1 MRRPLPPLLE
11 LTFARLKEFLREPEA
26 LFWIFAFPILL
37 AFALGLAFREK
48 APDRIPVGVV
58 EGARAS
64 SVLSAL
70 ERSPVLRPRLLA
82 PEAAREA
89 LRTGKLTLVVEVPE
103 PLASDDPPGSPP
115 TPLYRFDPTRP
126 DARAARLE
134 VDDALQRAA
143 GRPDA
148 FSARTEEVREKGARY
163 IDFLIPGL
171 LGLNLMGTGMW
182 GIGFAIVTARTKKLL
197 KRLAATPM
205 RRGDYLLAQVLARL
219 VFLVF
224 EVATL
229 LGTGWLVFGVAV
241 RGSAAL
247 LALVCLA
254 GAAAFAGLGLL
265 AAARARTVEGVSGLM
280 NVVML
285 PMWLVSGTFFSY
297 DRFPDAAKP
306 LIRALPL
313 TALNDALRAVI
324 NEGRTFSGVAPE
336 VGVLVAWGVVSFAAA
351 VRLFR
356 WR

>member
-1 MRRPLPPLLE
+1 M
-11 LTFARLKEFLREPEA
+11 
-26 LFWIFAFPILL
+26 
-37 AFALGLAFREK
+37 
-48 APDRIPVGVV
+48 
-58 EGARAS
+58 
-64 SVLSAL
+64 
-70 ERSPVLRPRLLA
+70 
-82 PEAAREA
+82 
-89 LRTGKLTLVVEVPE
+89 
-103 PLASDDPPGSPP
+103 
-115 TPLYRFDPTRP
+115 
-126 DARAARLE
+126 
-134 VDDALQRAA
+134 
-143 GRPDA
+143 
-148 FSARTEEVREKGARY
+148 
-163 IDFLIPGL
+163 
-171 LGLNLMGTGMW
+171 
-182 GIGFAIVTARTKKLL
+182 
-197 KRLAATPM
+197 
-205 RRGDYLLAQVLARL
+205 
-219 VFLVF
+219 
-224 EVATL
+224 ATL

-336 VGVLVAWGVVSFAAA
+336 VGVLVAWGVVSVAAA